1 MSTNNKDSKVSRRR
15 MLRTLAGGVV
25 VAGVTACS
33 GAPST
38 QTTSPQA
45 SAAQSG
51 AAQSSAAQSGASAQT
66 SGATLQ
72 FITPAAVG
80 RERELYQGFI
90 DQFQQANPDIK
101 VNVSFE
107 AWADYMTKLPTIL
120 ASGAVPDVI
129 HQHVSVVQD
138 YGARGALM
146 DLTTFM
152 QRDNV
157 KPEDYIPALF
167 ESFGRDGKTFAIPKD
182 SAAWGIYYNKAMFD
196 AAGLPYPKDD
206 WTLED
211 FRNYAVELT
220 RDQNGNPAS
229 SPNFDRANIKQFGFN
244 WLEPTPT
251 TTEVTRGFL
260 KAFGGDWYNAEYN
273 ETLIT
278 QPAAIEYFKMMEEL
292 RCQVNATPQAAQAAS
307 QGDPFRSG
315 LVAMIHS
322 FHVMDYFMREE
333 KIEFPYDVT
342 YLPKGPGGQFVPVGA
357 SGWAIPAKAQN
368 PEASWKLVQ
377 YLTSAEVQEAIGKI
391 GRWGVSRKEAI
402 DAIIPQNPIS
412 GFAKVHTDPL
422 QGKSDR
428 EVIGFRFQPKQ
439 SEITQVYTS
448 TMTPHWDCGGG
459 DIAQSAASAKE
470 QIDAILKE

>member
-1 MSTNNKDSKVSRRR
+1 MSTNNKDPKVSRRR
-15 MLRTLAGGVV
+15 MLRTLAGSVV

-33 GAPST
+33 SAPSSD
-38 QTTSPQA
+38 TSPQA

-51 AAQSSAAQSGASAQT
+51 AAQSGAAQSSAPAQT
-66 SGATLQ
+66 SGVTLQ

-129 HQHVSVVQD
+129 HQHVSIVQD
-138 YGARGALM
+138 YGARGALL

-229 SPNFDRANIKQFGFN
+229 SPNFDRANIKQFGFT

-251 TTEVTRGFL
+251 TTEATRAFL
-260 KAFGGDWYNAEYN
+260 KAFGGDWYNPEYT

-278 QPAAIEYFKMMEEL
+278 QPAALEYFQMMETL

-315 LVAMIHS
+315 LVAMIQS

-333 KIEFPYDVT
+333 KITFPYDVT
-342 YLPKGPGGQFVPVGA
+342 YMPSGPGGQFVPVGA

-377 YLTSAEVQEAIGKI
+377 YLTSVEVQRAIGEI
-391 GRWGVSRKEAI
+391 GRWGVARKEAI
-402 DAIIPQNPIS
+402 DAIIPENPIS
-412 GFAKVHTDPL
+412 GFAKVHVDPL

-428 EVIGFRFQPKQ
+428 EVIGFRFPAKQ
-439 SEITQVYTS
+439 SEITQVYQTEL
-448 TMTPHWDCGGG
+448 TPHWDCSGG
-459 DIAQSAASAKE
+459 DLAETAARAKE
-470 QIDAILKE
+470 QIDAVLQQ